1 MSLSPVS
8 GSSSRLSVRSAMLP
22 RVGLRDRDVPQLGRL
37 ASSMTLA
44 LRTSVRGES
53 SVAIGLP
60 HRRYLPR
67 LWSQSSSPFPDTP
80 ATCLPYLG
88 FALYLIGR
96 WRIEA

>member
-1 MSLSPVS
+1 
-8 GSSSRLSVRSAMLP
+8 
-22 RVGLRDRDVPQLGRL
+22 
-37 ASSMTLA
+37 MTLA

-53 SVAIGLP
+53 SDVVAIGLP

-67 LWSQSSSPFPDTP
+67 LWSQSSSPFPDTR

-88 FALYLIGR
+88 FALDLIGR